1 MSWYAPLL
9 FEPDEDEEVN
19 FCWFTVVLTVHVIN
33 FLDQSSVGKIV
44 VVDQTNRSTDTV
56 TPRHTGPN
64 SDGYLFKTALAS
76 RSFHDVSFDFQ
87 YWQ

>member
-56 TPRHTGPN
+56 TPRYTGSN
-64 SDGYLFKTALAS
+64 SDGNLL
-76 RSFHDVSFDFQ
+76 
-87 YWQ
+87 